1 MKDFSKLS
9 IVMYHYVRPI
19 KDSKY
24 PKIKGLELEG
34 FKRQLDFFSK
44 NYSIVSAEEVIA
56 GSTNS
61 CQLPPNSLWLTFD
74 DGFKDHVD
82 FVLPELRKR
91 SLQGTFFPVVK
102 PTVERAM
109 LDVHAIHYILESV
122 DDDLLLNSLRDQCLE
137 RGIDNAQFKA
147 LWNRIDKSNPYS
159 SESVTFFKRMLQ
171 RELPLNIRSNIVRSL
186 FKDFVSKTESEFC
199 EELYMSEEDISKL
212 LLEGMFV
219 GSHTSK
225 HFWLNSMD
233 SQSQRIEIKES
244 LDFLSKVGANIK
256 DWIMCYPYGA
266 YNSDTLKILQELDC
280 RIGVTAQVGEVK
292 VGVDNSL
299 LYPRFDTNA
308 FPQ

>member
-1 MKDFSKLS
+1 MKEFSKLS
-9 IVMYHYVRPI
+9 IVTYHYVRPI

-102 PTVERAM
+102 PTVERAL

-122 DDDLLLNSLRDQCLE
+122 DDDLLLNSLRDRCLE
-137 RGIDNAQFKA
+137 RGIDNAQLEA
-147 LWNRIDKSNPYS
+147 LWNRIDKSSPYD
-159 SESVTFFKRMLQ
+159 SESVIFFKRILQ

-199 EELYMSEEDISKL
+199 KELYMSEEDISKL

-225 HFWLNSMD
+225 HLWLNSMD
-233 SQSQRIEIKES
+233 SQSQRIEIKQS

-280 RIGVTAQVGEVK
+280 RIGVTTQVGEVK
-292 VGVDNSL
+292 VGVDNPL
-299 LYPRFDTNA
+299 LYPRFDTNE